1 MTYFD
6 LEIKIL
12 TIFELT
18 NWKIVI
24 WKEPTIKIMTN
35 FDNFFTQKLKN
46 FDVERTNNQNYDQ
59 FRPWNQNFGNFL
71 LINWKILIW
80 KEPNNKIMTNFDL
93 ETNILTIV

>member
-35 FDNFFTQKLKN
+35 FDNFLLKKRKN
-46 FDVERTNNQNYDQ
+46 FD
-59 FRPWNQNFGNFL
+59 L
-71 LINWKILIW
+71 K
-80 KEPNNKIMTNFDL
+80 
-93 ETNILTIV
+93 